1 MGIRGDLGATTP
13 REPDDDLPADA
24 GPRDSRPPEAGA
36 HEERSAETGAPD
48 GWSADAERSGGRS
61 AAPLRWWP
69 TLLGEQEVRRPAG
82 TGWATER
89 GDLCAPDNDRADAS
103 GDSPGSQ
110 DTATS
115 PDGTRPGDVPGPV
128 DGVGPVVGLTSVED
142 TGPDAGLKSVEDTGP
157 VDGVRPVVGLR
168 SVEDTGPVDG
178 VRPVGGLSAV
188 EDTGPVDG
196 GHPVAGLRPVDGVDP
211 AAGSNRADSP
221 DRDAGSNP
229 AVGLPPTAGSH
240 PAAVTG
246 RFPGVSRLADRETR
260 FSEYEIRLC
269 QRVSRKL
276 GHSAEQ
282 VEALVTDLD
291 GRHARLFAEL
301 RAGGTRLDLESLVRE
316 IDELAS
322 MRVLGLPTELLARI
336 QGGAERTNLEI
347 LIREVDRQIAVQAL
361 CLPVELFDD
370 CPSDLIDAWCTHG
383 AACTP
388 DELLAMPRAV
398 RLTLLAALCA
408 VRRRETADMLVAV
421 LIGLVHQLH
430 ARIEARFEQSLPQDP
445 WLERERHA
453 LLPKLLGAALDRPD
467 EPVRSVLYPLVSEK
481 TMRELVKDAATRE
494 AMHVRRK
501 RAVLRSTYSSPYQ
514 QVLALLLTAL
524 EFRCTDPACW
534 PVMAA
539 LGELVDDCMVCWGKG
554 RYYDAGQSLPVDGV
568 VPESWRPAVFDAEG
582 RIERVPYGLCVLL
595 SLRDMLSRRRV
606 HIAGAGRWGRPPE
619 TREPEPV
626 GATPT
631 YHGLR
636 PVRGDV
642 IDWPSGADE

>member
-1 MGIRGDLGATTP
+1 MGIRGDLGATNP
-13 REPDDDLPADA
+13 GEPDDDPPAGGGA
-24 GPRDSRPPEAGA
+24 RDSRRPEAGA
-36 HEERSAETGAPD
+36 HEERSAEAGAPD
-48 GWSADAERSGGRS
+48 GWSAGAEGPGEHSPASIRQR
-61 AAPLRWWP
+61 P
-69 TLLGEQEVRRPAG
+69 TRLGEQEVRHPAG

-89 GDLCAPDNDRADAS
+89 GDLCAAGKDRADAS
-103 GDSPGSQ
+103 GASDSAGSP
-110 DTATS
+110 DAATS
-115 PDGTRPGDVPGPV
+115 AD
-128 DGVGPVVGLTSVED
+128 
-142 TGPDAGLKSVEDTGP
+142 DTGP
-157 VDGVRPVVGLR
+157 VDCVPPAAGLRSVDATGPVDGNRPVAGLR

-178 VRPVGGLSAV
+178 VRSAGGLRS
-188 EDTGPVDG
+188 VDG
-196 GHPVAGLRPVDGVDP
+196 IDP
-211 AAGSNRADSP
+211 GAGSHRNAISG
-221 DRDAGSNP
+221 RDAGSNP
-229 AVGLPPTAGSH
+229 AAGSH
-240 PAAVTG
+240 SAAGSRPAAVTG
-246 RFPGVSRLADRETR
+246 RFPGVSRRADPDPC

-269 QRVSRKL
+269 QRVASKL

-282 VEALVTDLD
+282 LEALVTDLD

-301 RAGGTRLDLESLVRE
+301 RAGGTRLDLEYLVRE

-347 LIREVDRQIAVQAL
+347 LIREVDRQIAVQAM

-430 ARIEARFEQSLPQDP
+430 ARIESRFDQSLPQDP

-554 RYYDAGQSLPVDGV
+554 RFYDAGQDLPVDGV

-582 RIERVPYGLCVLL
+582 RVERVPYGLCVLL

-606 HIAGAGRWGRPPE
+606 HIAGAGRWGRPSE
-619 TREPEPV
+619 VRDAEPA
-626 GATPT
+626 GAKPT
-631 YHGLR
+631 YHGRR
-636 PVRGDV
+636 PVRADV
-642 IDWPSGADE
+642 IDWPAGADE